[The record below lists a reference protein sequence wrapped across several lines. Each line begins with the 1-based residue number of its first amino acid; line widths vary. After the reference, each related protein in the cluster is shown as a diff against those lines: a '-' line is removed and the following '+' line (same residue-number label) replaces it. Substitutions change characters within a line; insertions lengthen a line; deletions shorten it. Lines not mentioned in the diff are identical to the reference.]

1 MNKELKETI
10 LNPIFK
16 GNPITVLVLGI
27 CSSLAVTV
35 EMKGA
40 LVMALSVTIVTGL
53 SSLVLSMMRNTIPNR
68 VRIIVQLVVVA
79 LMVILVDQFLKAYA
93 YGIDKQLS
101 VYIGLIIT
109 NCIVMGR
116 IEAFA
121 LGNKPIPSLLDGL
134 ANGVGYGLILIVV
147 AFFRELFG
155 SGTLLGFL
163 GLIVLFAVLRPDAFA
178 TAVNARNI
186 LEQVAVLAI
195 IAVVQTVV
203 MVVGDFDLSVGTL
216 AGLVGVVT
224 AQLLLGGTAPA
235 LAVAAGL
242 GVGLAA
248 GALNGLLVAYLGLS
262 AFIATLATMTSFGG
276 LALLVSGGTTLF
288 GLPPGFVALGQGRVA
303 GLPVPVLVAAG
314 VALVVW
320 FALARTVPGRLW
332 YAVGGNAEAARLSG
346 VNTRL
351 VRFGAFLV
359 SGTGAALAGIL
370 LTARLASGHPTAAD
384 AFMLSSIAAVFLGMT
399 LSRAGVP
406 TVGGTAVGLGIVG
419 VLGNGLNLLQVNSY
433 VQQVLTGAIIVAAVS
448 LSRLSR
454 LGRAA

>member
-121 LGNKPIPSLLDGL
+121 LGNKPISSLLDGL

-155 SGTLLGFL
+155 SGTLF
-163 GLIVLFAVLRPDAFA
+163 GLRIIPESFYAAGY
-178 TAVNARNI
+178 VNN
-186 LEQVAVLAI
+186 
-195 IAVVQTVV
+195 
-203 MVVGDFDLSVGTL
+203 
-216 AGLVGVVT
+216 GLV
-224 AQLLLGGTAPA
+224 
-235 LAVAAGL
+235 
-242 GVGLAA
+242 
-248 GALNGLLVAYLGLS
+248 
-262 AFIATLATMTSFGG
+262 I
-276 LALLVSGGTTLF
+276 
-288 GLPPGFVALGQGRVA
+288 LPPMAL
-303 GLPVPVLVAAG
+303 
-314 VALVVW
+314 
-320 FALARTVPGRLW
+320 
-332 YAVGGNAEAARLSG
+332 
-346 VNTRL
+346 
-351 VRFGAFLV
+351 
-359 SGTGAALAGIL
+359 IL
-370 LTARLASGHPTAAD
+370 IGCIIWIQR
-384 AFMLSSIAAVFLGMT
+384 SIQKD
-399 LSRAGVP
+399 
-406 TVGGTAVGLGIVG
+406 
-419 VLGNGLNLLQVNSY
+419 LQEK
-433 VQQVLTGAIIVAAVS
+433 
-448 LSRLSR
+448 
-454 LGRAA
+454 